1 MGIVDCVKVAT
12 FLQKKYVGKNVDIR
26 FFSTLDKI
34 EPNSIVFAKKYSDE
48 LVEKLNDHLDILV
61 IAINDYQNKLKCPH
75 ILSANPRLDY
85 LRVIDHFFNSKE
97 KKKGIHPS
105 AVIEQEVGLG
115 QGVYIGANC
124 YIGKDVN
131 IGDNTEI
138 HHNVVILGNVSI
150 GRDCYIKSG
159 AVIGEEGF
167 GFEVNEEGIPEHF
180 PHAGKIEIGN
190 NVFIG
195 SNTTIERGTIGA
207 TIIEDNVKIDD
218 LVQIGHNS
226 RTGKNTMIT
235 VGAVLCGG
243 VIVGNNCY
251 VAPHVTVREKVVVED
266 DCFLGMGAVV
276 LKDVTTGTTIIGN
289 PGKVLV
295 K

>member
-1 MGIVDCVKVAT
+1 MEIVDCIKVAT
-12 FLQKKYVGKNVDIR
+12 FLQKEYVGKNVVINV
-26 FFSTLDKI
+26 FSTLDKI
-34 EPNSIVFAKKYSDE
+34 EPNSIVFVKKYSDG

-61 IAINDYQNKLKCPH
+61 IAINDYQDKLKCSH

-85 LRVIDHFFNSKE
+85 LRVIDHFFINIE
-97 KKKGIHPS
+97 KKVGIHPS
-105 AVIEQEVGLG
+105 AVLE
-115 QGVYIGANC
+115 QGVELGKGVFIGANC
-124 YIGKDVN
+124 YIGAEVK
-131 IGDNTEI
+131 IGRNTEI
-138 HHNVVILGNVSI
+138 HHNVVILGRVSI

-180 PHAGKIEIGN
+180 PHTGKIEIGN

-195 SNTTIERGTIGA
+195 SNTTIERGTIGS
-207 TIIEDNVKIDD
+207 TVIEDNVKIDD

-235 VGAVLCGG
+235 VGTVLCGG
-243 VIVGNNCY
+243 VIVGNDCY

-276 LKDVTTGTTIIGN
+276 LRNVKKGTTIIGN